1 MVKRTINGLNL
12 LLKKN
17 CHKLLKTSMDR
28 FKDKTVIVTGAGS
41 GIGKS
46 TAIRLDAEGAQLL
59 IIDVNKEPLENTRS
73 LLKNEASTS
82 HVLNISSTEE
92 TKNFFQNLKKNNRKL
107 DALVNVAGILR
118 FDNSH
123 EVEIENWNKI
133 LEVNLTGTFF
143 MCRYALPFLLESKG
157 AIVNVSS
164 SAAIGAHAWTA
175 AYSASKGGISAFSK
189 TLAVEYGMR
198 GLNVNCVCPASIQT
212 PMSTNPE
219 MPKDI
224 DTRLLKKIMP
234 LDGVNRSPD
243 DIASTIAF
251 LASEDAIH
259 INGIDLRVDGGL
271 LT

>member
-1 MVKRTINGLNL
+1 
-12 LLKKN
+12 
-17 CHKLLKTSMDR
+17 MDR

-46 TAIRLDAEGAQLL
+46 TALRLDAEGAKLL
-59 IIDVNKEPLENTRS
+59 VIDINEEELSTTHS
-73 LLKNEASTS
+73 MLKNQSSTFHS
-82 HVLNISSTEE
+82 LNIASLND
-92 TKNFFQNLKKNNRKL
+92 TKKFFKDFQESNKQL
-107 DALVNVAGILR
+107 DALINVAGILR

-133 LEVNLTGTFF
+133 LEINLTGTFF
-143 MCRYALPFLLESKG
+143 MCRYALPLLLESKG

-212 PMSTNPE
+212 PMSTNPD

>member
-1 MVKRTINGLNL
+1 MK
-12 LLKKN
+12 
-17 CHKLLKTSMDR
+17 R
-28 FKDKTVIVTGAGS
+28 FKGKVAIVTGAGS
-41 GIGKS
+41 GIGRS
-46 TAIRLDAEGAQLL
+46 TALRMDAEGAIL
-59 IIDVNKEPLENTRS
+59 IIVDI
-73 LLKNEASTS
+73 NEDELTKTKSMLTNAESTS
-82 HVLNISSTEE
+82 KVLDISSPVDIN
-92 TKNFFQNLKKNNRKL
+92 KFFKDISKL
-107 DALVNVAGILR
+107 DALINVAGILR

-123 EVEIENWNKI
+123 EVQIDDWNKI
-133 LEVNLTGTFF
+133 LDVNLTGTFF
-143 MCRYALPFLLESKG
+143 MCSYALPLLLESKG

-164 SAAIGAHAWTA
+164 SAALGSHAWTA

-189 TLAVEYGMR
+189 TLAVEYGMK
-198 GLNVNCVCPASIQT
+198 GLNVNCVCPASIET
-212 PMSTNPE
+212 PMSTNPN

>member
-1 MVKRTINGLNL
+1 
-12 LLKKN
+12 
-17 CHKLLKTSMDR
+17 MDR

-46 TAIRLDAEGAQLL
+46 TALRLDAEGAKLL
-59 IIDVNKEPLENTRS
+59 VIDINEEELGKTYS
-73 LLKNEASTS
+73 MLKNKSSTS
-82 HVLNISSTEE
+82 HIINIASLNEIKKFFKDFKE
-92 TKNFFQNLKKNNRKL
+92 TNKQL
-107 DALVNVAGILR
+107 DALINVAGILR

-133 LEVNLTGTFF
+133 LEINLTGTFF
-143 MCRYALPFLLESKG
+143 MCRYALPLLLQSKG

-198 GLNVNCVCPASIQT
+198 GLNVNCVCPASIKT
-212 PMSTNPE
+212 PMSTNPD

>member
-1 MVKRTINGLNL
+1 MK
-12 LLKKN
+12 
-17 CHKLLKTSMDR
+17 R
-28 FKDKTVIVTGAGS
+28 FKSKVAIVTGAGS
-41 GIGKS
+41 GIGRS
-46 TAIRLDAEGAQLL
+46 TALRMDAEGAIL
-59 IIDVNKEPLENTRS
+59 IIVDI
-73 LLKNEASTS
+73 NEDELTKTKSMLTNAESTS
-82 HVLNISSTEE
+82 KVLDISSPVDIN
-92 TKNFFQNLKKNNRKL
+92 KFFKDISKL
-107 DALVNVAGILR
+107 DALINVAGILR

-123 EVEIENWNKI
+123 EVQIDDWNKI
-133 LEVNLTGTFF
+133 LDVNLTGTFF
-143 MCRYALPFLLESKG
+143 MCSYALPLLLKSKG

-164 SAAIGAHAWTA
+164 SAALGSHAWTA

-189 TLAVEYGMR
+189 TLAVEYGMK
-198 GLNVNCVCPASIQT
+198 GLNVNCVCPASIET
-212 PMSTNPE
+212 PMSTNPN

>member
-1 MVKRTINGLNL
+1 
-12 LLKKN
+12 
-17 CHKLLKTSMDR
+17 MDR
-28 FKDKTVIVTGAGS
+28 FKNKTVIVTGAGS

-46 TAIRLDAEGAQLL
+46 TALRLDAEGAKLL
-59 IIDVNKEPLENTRS
+59 VIDINEEELNTTHS
-73 LLKNEASTS
+73 MLKNQSSTF
-82 HVLNISSTEE
+82 HKLNIASLND
-92 TKNFFQNLKKNNRKL
+92 TKKFFKDFQESNKQL
-107 DALVNVAGILR
+107 DALINVAGILR

-133 LEVNLTGTFF
+133 LEINLTGTFF
-143 MCRYALPFLLESKG
+143 MCRYALPLLLESKG

-212 PMSTNPE
+212 PMSTNPD
-219 MPKDI
+219 MPIDI

>member
-1 MVKRTINGLNL
+1 MN
-12 LLKKN
+12 
-17 CHKLLKTSMDR
+17 R

-46 TAIRLDAEGAQLL
+46 TALRLDAEGAKLL
-59 IIDVNKEPLENTRS
+59 VIDINEEELSTTHSMLENQS
-73 LLKNEASTS
+73 STL
-82 HVLNISSTEE
+82 HLLNIASLND
-92 TKNFFQNLKKNNRKL
+92 TKKFFKDFQESNRQL
-107 DALVNVAGILR
+107 DALINVAGILR

-133 LEVNLTGTFF
+133 LEINLTGTFF
-143 MCRYALPFLLESKG
+143 MCRYALPLLLESKG

-212 PMSTNPE
+212 PMSTNPD